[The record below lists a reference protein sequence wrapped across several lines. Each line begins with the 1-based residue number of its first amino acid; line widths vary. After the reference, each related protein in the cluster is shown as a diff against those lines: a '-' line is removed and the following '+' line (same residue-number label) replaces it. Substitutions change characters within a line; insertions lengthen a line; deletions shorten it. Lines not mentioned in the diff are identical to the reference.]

1 MVQGIRRKAALL
13 VAAAMFVAT
22 LAACGDDDDST
33 AASADDT
40 PQATSTTAEPSST
53 IEGCGEGAS
62 TDIDDLSA
70 ERQPARCDAGFPA
83 PQPLA
88 TPTKIV
94 LANAFKSEYVA
105 PIILADQ
112 LGEFAK
118 ENLEVEI
125 VSIGLEDALPQ
136 MRNGTIDAA
145 NGAPNASVFNA
156 DAGGLE
162 VRWVLGNF
170 FPPSAGD
177 TSVPQT
183 GLWARRDIFSD
194 PDEPDLRE
202 LEGRRVA
209 SAVGL
214 ASVIAYPIAQAFDE
228 AGADFGAIEFTQV
241 PSTDMVAALENDA
254 VDAAWLLDPFW
265 TQLQDSPDF
274 MLVATQPPGE
284 PLGGIFFGER
294 LLGED
299 REAGKALIRALIRTV
314 NTYLDGDY
322 HTDDTVMNAI
332 AEITAIPVERIRATP
347 ALQFDWEIRGGTID
361 RAQQYFRQ
369 FGVLNYDHE
378 IPEDDLVDRSLYL
391 EVVGAA

>member
-1 MVQGIRRKAALL
+1 
-13 VAAAMFVAT
+13 
-22 LAACGDDDDST
+22 
-33 AASADDT
+33 
-40 PQATSTTAEPSST
+40 
-53 IEGCGEGAS
+53 
-62 TDIDDLSA
+62 
-70 ERQPARCDAGFPA
+70 
-83 PQPLA
+83 
-88 TPTKIV
+88 
-94 LANAFKSEYVA
+94 
-105 PIILADQ
+105 
-112 LGEFAK
+112 
-118 ENLEVEI
+118 
-125 VSIGLEDALPQ
+125 
-136 MRNGTIDAA
+136 
-145 NGAPNASVFNA
+145 
-156 DAGGLE
+156 
-162 VRWVLGNF
+162 
-170 FPPSAGD
+170 
-177 TSVPQT
+177 
-183 GLWARRDIFSD
+183 
-194 PDEPDLRE
+194 
-202 LEGRRVA
+202 
-209 SAVGL
+209 
-214 ASVIAYPIAQAFDE
+214 
-228 AGADFGAIEFTQV
+228 
-241 PSTDMVAALENDA
+241 
-254 VDAAWLLDPFW
+254 PFW